1 MKTAIVENSAP
12 THAPFSTV
20 VYEQSTPDRYETGPA
35 GQPRLLPR
43 ETLHHL
49 YLRDVAT
56 GQQTRLAIAATQ
68 TIARAIAAKI
78 EHGRLPAALL
88 ALGEFRYAVFTDA
101 VFPSPE
107 AVFPEVSGGLLRPLV
122 YEWSP
127 PDQYDPGDDGQPVR
141 RPPQTLYNLWAS
153 DPARNLCGFLC
164 TVETRATAWTIA
176 SSLRN
181 CRLPLVFPGT
191 GQHCCAV
198 WTVPLSI
205 SPLARPA
212 LGTC

>member
-1 MKTAIVENSAP
+1 MKLTIVEHSAA

-20 VYEQSTPDRYETGPA
+20 VYEQSVPDRHETGPD

-68 TIARAIAAKI
+68 TIARDIAKKI
-78 EHGRLPAALL
+78 EHGHLPAALL
-88 ALGEFRYAVFTDA
+88 ALGEFRYAAFTDA
-101 VFPSPE
+101 VFLSPE
-107 AVFPEVSGGLLRPLV
+107 ASAGLLRPLV
-122 YEWSP
+122 YEWSS

-141 RPPQTLYNLWAS
+141 RPPQTFYNVCVS
-153 DPARNLCGFLC
+153 DPQTSLQGFLC
-164 TVETRATAWTIA
+164 TTETKATAHAIAAGVGNCHLPVALCSTGLLCQAIWTA
-176 SSLRN
+176 S
-181 CRLPLVFPGT
+181 
-191 GQHCCAV
+191 
-198 WTVPLSI
+198 LSI